1 VTPSLRADQT
11 PSGWLPADSSIW
23 ISILKAT
30 DNNDFPFFSQPFSGM
45 TDEMTSFQDI
55 LLSAHSLYL
64 HTKNIELPS
73 ELFSQ
78 CEPAGFPSPAA
89 FFSSSQ
95 LASDLYSSPSK
106 LSSKKVSAHS
116 FIFYLPDFVCKKAA
130 ATHSDSRKALSV
142 TRRAP

>member
-1 VTPSLRADQT
+1 VRIKP

-45 TDEMTSFQDI
+45 TDEMTSFQNI
-55 LLSAHSLYL
+55 LLSAHSLLL
-64 HTKNIELPS
+64 HTNNMSFPLS
-73 ELFSQ
+73 CSASAY
-78 CEPAGFPSPAA
+78 PAGFPSPAA

-95 LASDLYSSPSK
+95 LASDLYSSPIR

-116 FIFYLPDFVCKKAA
+116 FIFYLPDFVYKKAV
-130 ATHSDSRKALSV
+130 ATHNASRKALWV
-142 TRRAP
+142 AHRAP